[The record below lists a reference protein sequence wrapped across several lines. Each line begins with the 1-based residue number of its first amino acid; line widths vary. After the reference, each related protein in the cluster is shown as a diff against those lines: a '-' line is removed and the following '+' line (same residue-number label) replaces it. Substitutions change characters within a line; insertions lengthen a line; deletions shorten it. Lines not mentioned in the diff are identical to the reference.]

1 MPLAVTIAALLI
13 IADIVLLYGLRAPR
27 GAHHAGG
34 AR

>member
-1 MPLAVTIAALLI
+1 MLLAIPVAAVLI
-13 IADIVLLYGLRAPR
+13 IADIMLLCGLRRPR